1 MKRIGETV
9 KLRYSHW
16 TGPLPEPGD
25 VLTTSTGRR
34 YQINGVS
41 GRMLDCVVM
50 RPGAKV
56 ADDARQFNWV
66 WGPKRHA

>member
-9 KLRYSHW
+9 KLRFAHW

-25 VLTTSTGRR
+25 ILTTSTGRR
-34 YQINGVS
+34 YQINDVR
-41 GRMLDCVVM
+41 GRNLHCVVM

-56 ADDARQFNWV
+56 PGDARRFEWLWKSKV
-66 WGPKRHA
+66 KP